1 MSTLPITDE
10 ALAAIARR
18 ADVSDSVDYV
28 VDDETM
34 ADLRRL
40 LEEVNR
46 LRAKVQQILG
56 EQYDLLSD
64 RDRLRDALAESEARR
79 EDLARRLDQHRDDLV
94 NVNAEIAR
102 VVSENNVQADKLGK
116 AERLAE
122 GWMRAGNRS
131 ISSSA
136 LAAEHF
142 DALNECG
149 ASLARVLDQSEEP
162 TDV

>member
-1 MSTLPITDE
+1 MTTLPITDE

-18 ADVSDSVDYV
+18 ADISDSIDYV

-64 RDRLRDALAESEARR
+64 RDRLRDALAESETRCK
-79 EDLARRLDQHRDDLV
+79 DLSRRLDHHRDDLV

-102 VVSENNVQADKLGK
+102 IVSENNAQAAKLGK

-122 GWMRAGNRS
+122 SWMRARS
-131 ISSSA
+131 TTSSVI
-136 LAAEHF
+136 AAEHF

-162 TDV
+162 SDV